1 MEAVKFAKVEDRVE
15 RSDAAGN
22 GNSLH
27 LDALSGVWLNTN
39 KAGQGIIKVVVTQH
53 GSRIVLRVYGAG
65 DSGPFD
71 WGEVEAEHIYAGNI
85 GSHTAAGLTT
95 SYHFDFSD
103 VQLQANWNQGLLVL
117 ASFTSFK
124 DGSDRSNYF
133 SREFFHSAAS

>member
-1 MEAVKFAKVEDRVE
+1 MDAVKFAKVEDRVE
-15 RSDAAGN
+15 RSDATGN
-22 GNSLH
+22 GSSLH

-39 KAGQGIIKVVVTQH
+39 KAGQGIVKVVVTQH

-71 WGEVEAEHIYAGNI
+71 WGEVEAEHIYAGNM
-85 GSHTAAGLTT
+85 GSHTAAGLTA

-124 DGSDRSNYF
+124 DASNRSNYF

>member
-1 MEAVKFAKVEDRVE
+1 MEAMKFAKVEDRVE
-15 RSDAAGN
+15 CFEATGN
-22 GNSLH
+22 GSSLH

-39 KAGQGIIKVVVTQH
+39 KASRGIIKVIVTLH
-53 GSRIVLRVYGAG
+53 GPRITVRVYGAG
-65 DSGPFD
+65 DPEPFD

-85 GSHTAAGLTT
+85 SSHAAAGFTAT
-95 SYHFDFSD
+95 YHFDFSE

-124 DGSDRSNYF
+124 DGSDRCNYF